1 MARTQVTR
9 EEWTDAAVA
18 ALIEGGVAA
27 VRVDVLAKRIGITR
41 GSFYWYFKDRDA
53 LVAAAL
59 EAWEQRATT
68 DVIAALRDIPDPVDR
83 LRMLFTQALTPDS
96 YSRLEPALAA
106 DAGHPLVGPVLRRV
120 TERRVAFIS
129 DVYQA
134 RGFERVTARRQAI
147 VAYAAY
153 TGWLDLRRTAPD
165 VLPELAD
172 DGPESAATLAHLAA
186 VLGVG
191 GDPETDG
198 QP

>member
-1 MARTQVTR
+1 MCVAKAQVTKD
-9 EEWTDAAVA
+9 EWIDAAVA

-53 LVAAAL
+53 LVAAVL
-59 EAWEQRATT
+59 ETWEQRATV
-68 DVIAALRDIPDPVDR
+68 DVIAELRGVPDPVDR
-83 LRMLFTQALTPDS
+83 LRSLFTQALTPDS

-106 DAGHPLVGPVLRRV
+106 DAAHPLVGPVLRRV
-120 TERRVAFIS
+120 TERRVAFIA
-129 DVYQA
+129 DVYEAHGFA
-134 RGFERVTARRQAI
+134 RAAARRQAI

-153 TGWLDLRRTAPD
+153 TGWLDLRHTASD
-165 VLPELAD
+165 VLPELAE

-191 GDPETDG
+191 DPDV
-198 QP
+198 PA

>member
-9 EEWTDAAVA
+9 EEWIDAAVA

-59 EAWEQRATT
+59 ETWEQRATA
-68 DVIAALRDIPDPVDR
+68 DIIDGLREIPDPVER
-83 LRMLFTQALTPDS
+83 LRSLFTQALTADS

-106 DAGHPLVGPVLRRV
+106 DARHPLVAPVLRRV
-120 TERRVAFIS
+120 TERRVAFIA
-129 DVYQA
+129 DVYEA
-134 RGFERVTARRQAI
+134 RGYERTTARRQAI

-153 TGWLDLRRTAPD
+153 TGWLDLRHTASE
-165 VLPELAD
+165 VLPELAEG
-172 DGPESAATLAHLAA
+172 GPESAETLAHLAA
-186 VLGVG
+186 VLDVGVPDAAG
-191 GDPETDG
+191 
-198 QP
+198 

>member
-1 MARTQVTR
+1 MCVAKAQVTKD
-9 EEWTDAAVA
+9 EWIDAAVA

-53 LVAAAL
+53 LVAAVL
-59 EAWEQRATT
+59 ETWEQRATV
-68 DVIAALRDIPDPVDR
+68 DVIAELRDIHDPVDR
-83 LRMLFTQALTPDS
+83 LRSLFTQALTPDS

-106 DAGHPLVGPVLRRV
+106 DAAHPLVGPVLRRV
-120 TERRVAFIS
+120 TERRVAFIA
-129 DVYQA
+129 DVYEA
-134 RGFERVTARRQAI
+134 RGFARAAARRQAI

-153 TGWLDLRRTAPD
+153 TGWLDLRHTASD
-165 VLPELAD
+165 VLPELAE

-191 GDPETDG
+191 DQSTS
-198 QP
+198 